1 MAAGLWT
8 LSSSEPGRFPA
19 HRPPLAPAP
28 SAGEAEDRVALRSVV
43 LQAEQGQ
50 IQIHTENIFP
60 IIKKAVYS
68 GHEVFLRELV
78 SNGVDAIS
86 KRRMAAMAGDC
97 SEGPEGKIS
106 IRIDREAKTLT
117 ISDNGI
123 GMSADEVKRYIN
135 QVAFSSAED
144 FLEKYKSESD
154 AIIGHFGLG
163 FYSSF
168 MVAKQVE
175 LVTLSAREGSEA
187 VCWSCDGSPSFN
199 LEGAERSEPGT
210 DVVLH
215 LMEEELEYIEP
226 ARIKTLITT
235 YCDFMPV
242 EVQLE
247 GETVNKREA
256 PWRKSARDL
265 KDEDYI
271 ELYRYLYPFQ
281 GDPLLWV
288 HLNTDYPYNLQGIL
302 YFPKF
307 TGRADWEKGEIR
319 LYCNQVF
326 VSDSIKEVVPRY
338 LLPLRGVID
347 SPDIPLNVSRSALQT
362 DRRVR
367 SIGGFVAK
375 KVGDRLKE
383 LHRDD
388 PKRYAEIWESLAPF
402 IKIGAMEDE
411 KFADQVA
418 ELVLFG
424 TTAPAKEQPAGDQD
438 GDAWSDVSKVI
449 DPIPGEGGKAYTTLS
464 GYRARLDAAHDKRI
478 LYCTDEAAQA
488 GALALW
494 KSQGAEVL
502 LADTFI
508 DSQFIPWLEY
518 RHEELKFQRVDAEL
532 DDSLQE
538 KDSELAD
545 AEGKDASEKLRELF
559 KAALANDKVTIQV
572 QSLKGDTAPAAL
584 ILLPEQMR
592 RINDMGALME
602 QRLPGLPEH
611 HVLLVN
617 RRHRLVE
624 GLLKLSAGSVITTP
638 GAGAAASPS
647 QQLADDLGRHLY
659 EMARL
664 AVGGLEPNELAGFQ
678 QRSAD
683 LMGRLME
690 RGL

>member
-1 MAAGLWT
+1 MT
-8 LSSSEPGRFPA
+8 
-19 HRPPLAPAP
+19 
-28 SAGEAEDRVALRSVV
+28 V
-43 LQAEQGQ
+43 LEQGQ

-97 SEGPEGKIS
+97 SEGPEGLVTIK
-106 IRIDREAKTLT
+106 IDREAKTLT

-123 GMSADEVKRYIN
+123 GMNADEVKRYIN

-144 FLEKYKSESD
+144 FLEKYKREDD

-168 MVAKQVE
+168 MVAARVE
-175 LVTLSAREGSEA
+175 LISLSATPGAEA
-187 VCWSCDGSPSFN
+187 VRWSCDGSPNFS
-199 LEGAERSEPGT
+199 LETGERAEPGT
-210 DVVLH
+210 DVILH
-215 LMEEELEYIEP
+215 LQEEELEYIEP
-226 ARIKTLITT
+226 ARIRSLITT
-235 YCDFMPV
+235 YCDFLPV

-256 PWRKSARDL
+256 PWRKSPRELSD
-265 KDEDYI
+265 DDYI
-271 ELYRYLYPFQ
+271 ALYRYLYPFQ

-288 HLNTDYPYNLQGIL
+288 HLNTDYPYTLQGIL
-302 YFPKF
+302 YFPRI

-383 LHRDD
+383 LHRDE
-388 PKRYAEIWESLAPF
+388 PARYAEIWEGIAPF

-418 ELVLFG
+418 ELILFG
-424 TTAPAKEQPAGDQD
+424 TTAAAAEP
-438 GDAWSDVSKVI
+438 
-449 DPIPGEGGKAYTTLS
+449 DPVAVGEKAYTTLS
-464 GYRARLDAAHDKRI
+464 GYRSRLESSENQRI

-488 GALALW
+488 GPLALW
-494 KSQGAEVL
+494 QGQGAEVL
-502 LADTFI
+502 LADTLI
-508 DSQFIPWLEY
+508 DAQFIPWLED
-518 RHEELKFQRVDAEL
+518 RHGELKFQRVDAEL
-532 DDSLQE
+532 DASIQEQESSLSDADGSDS
-538 KDSELAD
+538 
-545 AEGKDASEKLRELF
+545 SEKLRELF
-559 KAALANDKVTIQV
+559 KGALANDKVTIQV
-572 QSLKGDTAPAAL
+572 QALKGENTPAAL

-592 RINDMGALME
+592 RLNDIGALME
-602 QRLPGLPEH
+602 QRLPGLPDH
-611 HVLLVN
+611 HVLVVN
-617 RRHRLVE
+617 RRHPLVA
-624 GLLKLSAGSVITTP
+624 GLQKLSS
-638 GAGAAASPS
+638 GAVLTGVGTSSPS
-647 QQLADDLGRHLY
+647 QQLAEELSRHIY
-659 EMARL
+659 ELARL
-664 AVGGLEPNELAGFQ
+664 AVGGLEPNQLAGFQ

>member
-1 MAAGLWT
+1 MA
-8 LSSSEPGRFPA
+8 
-19 HRPPLAPAP
+19 
-28 SAGEAEDRVALRSVV
+28 V
-43 LQAEQGQ
+43 LEEKGQ

-86 KRRMAAMAGDC
+86 KRRMAAMGGDC
-97 SEGPEGKIS
+97 SEGADGLIS
-106 IRIDREAKTLT
+106 IRIDRDASTLT

-123 GMSADEVKRYIN
+123 GMTADEVKRYIN
-135 QVAFSSAED
+135 QVAFSSAEE
-144 FLEKYKSESD
+144 FLEKYKSEND

-175 LVTLSAREGSEA
+175 LVTLSARSGAEA
-187 VCWSCDGSPSFN
+187 VRWSCDGSPQFS
-199 LEGAERSEPGT
+199 LEAAERSEPGT
-210 DVVLH
+210 DVILH

-226 ARIKTLITT
+226 SRIRTLVTT
-235 YCDFMPV
+235 YCDFLPV

-247 GETVNKREA
+247 GETVNRREA
-256 PWRKSARDL
+256 PWRKSPRELSD
-265 KDEDYI
+265 DDYI
-271 ELYRYLYPFQ
+271 QFYRYLYPFQ

-302 YFPKF
+302 YFPRI
-307 TGRADWEKGEIR
+307 TGRADWEKGEIK

-388 PKRYAEIWESLAPF
+388 PGRYAEMWDSLAPF

-418 ELVLFG
+418 DLVLFG
-424 TTAPAKEQPAGDQD
+424 TTAPAGEGENP
-438 GDAWSDVSKVI
+438 
-449 DPIPGEGGKAYTTLS
+449 DPIPVDDRAYTTLAGFRS
-464 GYRARLDAAHDKRI
+464 RLAPDNDKRI
-478 LYCTDEAAQA
+478 LYCTDEAGQA
-488 GALALW
+488 GALSLW
-494 KSQGAEVL
+494 RGQGAEVL
-502 LADTFI
+502 LADTLI
-508 DSQFIPWLEY
+508 DSQFLPWLEM
-518 RHEELKFQRVDAEL
+518 RHEELKFQRVDAEI
-532 DDSLQE
+532 DESLQDQE
-538 KDSELAD
+538 SELAD
-545 AEGKDASEKLRELF
+545 AEGKDSTERLRDLF
-559 KAALANDKVTIQV
+559 KGALANDKVTIQV
-572 QSLKGDTAPAAL
+572 QALKGENAPAAL

-602 QRLPGLPEH
+602 QRLPGLPDH

-617 RRHRLVE
+617 RRHPLVE
-624 GLLKLSAGSVITTP
+624 GLLKLSAGAVITAPT
-638 GAGAAASPS
+638 GSSASPS

-664 AVGGLEPNELAGFQ
+664 AVGGLEPNQLAGFQ
-678 QRSAD
+678 QRSSD
-683 LMGRLME
+683 LMGRLMQ

>member
-1 MAAGLWT
+1 MT
-8 LSSSEPGRFPA
+8 
-19 HRPPLAPAP
+19 
-28 SAGEAEDRVALRSVV
+28 V
-43 LQAEQGQ
+43 LEQGQ

-97 SEGPEGKIS
+97 SEGPEAKIS
-106 IRIDREAKTLT
+106 IRIDREANTLT

-123 GMSADEVKRYIN
+123 GMNVDEVKRYIN

-144 FLEKYKSESD
+144 FLEKYKQEND

-175 LVTLSAREGSEA
+175 LVTLSASAGAEA
-187 VCWSCDGSPSFN
+187 VRWSCDGSPNFS
-199 LEGAERSEPGT
+199 LELAERSEPGT
-210 DVVLH
+210 DVILH

-226 ARIKTLITT
+226 ARIRTLITT
-235 YCDFMPV
+235 YCDFLPV

-256 PWRKSARDL
+256 PWRKSPRDL
-265 KDEDYI
+265 TDNDYI

-302 YFPKF
+302 FFPKS
-307 TGRADWEKGEIR
+307 TGRADWEKGEIK
-319 LYCNQVF
+319 LYCNNVF

-388 PKRYAEIWESLAPF
+388 PKRYAESWESLAPF

-418 ELVLFG
+418 DLVLFG
-424 TTAPAKEQPAGDQD
+424 STAAAGE
-438 GDAWSDVSKVI
+438 GDSP
-449 DPIPGEGGKAYTTLS
+449 DPIPGEGGKAYTTLA
-464 GYRARLDAAHDKRI
+464 GYRTRLDGANDKRI
-478 LYCTDEAAQA
+478 LYCTDEAGQA

-508 DSQFIPWLEY
+508 DTQFIPWLEY
-518 RHEELKFQRVDAEL
+518 RHEELKFQRVDSEL
-532 DDSLQE
+532 DESLQE
-538 KDSELAD
+538 QESEISDAD
-545 AEGKDASEKLRELF
+545 GKDNSEKLRDLF
-559 KAALANDKVTIQV
+559 KAALANDKITIQV
-572 QSLKGDTAPAAL
+572 QALKGDNAPAAL

-592 RINDMGALME
+592 RLNDMGALME
-602 QRLPGLPEH
+602 QRLPGLPDH

-617 RRHRLVE
+617 RKHKLVE
-624 GLLKLSAGSVITTP
+624 GLLKLSAGSVITT
-638 GAGAAASPS
+638 GGSGGSSPS
-647 QQLADDLGRHLY
+647 QQLADDLGRHVY
-659 EMARL
+659 ELARL

-683 LMGRLME
+683 LMGKLME

>member
-1 MAAGLWT
+1 M
-8 LSSSEPGRFPA
+8 
-19 HRPPLAPAP
+19 
-28 SAGEAEDRVALRSVV
+28 V

-86 KRRMAAMAGDC
+86 KRRMASMAGDC

-123 GMSADEVKRYIN
+123 GMTADEVKRYIN

-144 FLEKYKSESD
+144 FLEKYKQESD

-175 LVTLSAREGSEA
+175 LLTRSARGEAEA
-187 VCWSCDGSPSFN
+187 VRWSCDGSPNFS
-199 LEGAERSEPGT
+199 LEAAERSEPGT
-210 DVVLH
+210 DVILH
-215 LMEEELEYIEP
+215 LMEEEEEYIEP
-226 ARIKTLITT
+226 ARIRTLITT

-256 PWRKSARDL
+256 PWRKSPREL
-265 KDEDYI
+265 TDEDYI

-302 YFPKF
+302 YFPKS
-307 TGRADWEKGEIR
+307 TGRADWEKGEIK

-367 SIGGFVAK
+367 SIGNFVAK

-383 LHRDD
+383 LHRDE

-424 TTAPAKEQPAGDQD
+424 TTAAAAEGAN
-438 GDAWSDVSKVI
+438 A
-449 DPIPGEGGKAYTTLS
+449 DPIAAEAGKAFTTLG
-464 GYRARLDAAHDKRI
+464 GYRSRLSSDNDKRI
-478 LYCTDEAAQA
+478 LYCTDEAGQA

-508 DSQFIPWLEY
+508 DTQFIPWLEY
-518 RHEELKFQRVDAEL
+518 RHEELKFQRVDSEL

-538 KDSELAD
+538 KESELSD
-545 AEGKDASEKLRELF
+545 AEGKDSSEKLRDLF

-572 QSLKGDTAPAAL
+572 QALKGENAPAAL

-592 RINDMGALME
+592 RMNDMGALME
-602 QRLPGLPEH
+602 QRLPGLPDH

-617 RRHRLVE
+617 RKHRLVE
-624 GLLKLSAGSVITTP
+624 GLIKLSAGSVLTGT
-638 GAGAAASPS
+638 GTSPS
-647 QQLADDLGRHLY
+647 QELADNLGRHLY

-678 QRSAD
+678 QRSCD
-683 LMGRLME
+683 LMGQLME

>member
-1 MAAGLWT
+1 
-8 LSSSEPGRFPA
+8 
-19 HRPPLAPAP
+19 
-28 SAGEAEDRVALRSVV
+28 
-43 LQAEQGQ
+43 
-50 IQIHTENIFP
+50 
-60 IIKKAVYS
+60 
-68 GHEVFLRELV
+68 VFLRELV

-97 SEGPEGKIS
+97 SEGEEGRIS
-106 IRIDREAKTLT
+106 IRIDRDRKTLT

-135 QVAFSSAED
+135 QVAFSSAEE
-144 FLEKYKSESD
+144 FLEKYKRESD

-168 MVAKQVE
+168 MVAREVE
-175 LVTLSAREGSEA
+175 LISLSAREGSEA
-187 VCWSCDGSPSFN
+187 VRWRCDGSPRFS
-199 LEGAERSEPGT
+199 LEAAERSEPGT

-215 LMEEELEYIEP
+215 LMEDELEYIEP
-226 ARIKTLITT
+226 SRIRTLITT
-235 YCDFMPV
+235 YCDFLPV

-247 GETVNKREA
+247 GETVNKRKA
-256 PWRKSARDL
+256 PWRASPRELSDN
-265 KDEDYI
+265 DYI
-271 ELYRYLYPFQ
+271 EFYRYLYPFQ

-302 YFPKF
+302 YFPRIS
-307 TGRADWEKGEIR
+307 GRADWEKGEIK

-383 LHRDD
+383 LHRDE
-388 PKRYAEIWESLAPF
+388 PRRYAEIWESLAPF
-402 IKIGAMEDE
+402 IKIGALEDD

-418 ELVLFG
+418 DLVLFG
-424 TTAPAKEQPAGDQD
+424 TTAPAQEQPAPALEGEPAGGLSQ
-438 GDAWSDVSKVI
+438 
-449 DPIPGEGGKAYTTLS
+449 DPIPGENGRAFTTLS
-464 GYRARLDAAHDKRI
+464 GYRSRLSGEHDKRI
-478 LYCTDEAAQA
+478 LYCTDEAGQA

-508 DSQFIPWLEY
+508 DTQFIPWLEQ
-518 RHEELKFQRVDAEL
+518 RHEELKFQRVDSEL

-538 KDSELAD
+538 KESELAD
-545 AEGKDASEKLRELF
+545 ADGKDVSEKLRELF
-559 KAALANDKVTIQV
+559 RKALNNDKITLQV
-572 QSLKGDTAPAAL
+572 QALKGDQAPAAL

-592 RINDMGALME
+592 RINDIGALME
-602 QRLPGLPEH
+602 QRLPGLPDH

-617 RRHRLVE
+617 RRHPLVA
-624 GLLKLSAGSVITTP
+624 GLLKLSSGSILTTG
-638 GAGAAASPS
+638 GAESPS
-647 QQLADDLGRHLY
+647 EALTADLSRHLY
-659 EMARL
+659 DLARL
-664 AVGGLEPNELAGFQ
+664 AVGGLEPNQLAGFQ
-678 QRSAD
+678 QRSSD
-683 LMGRLME
+683 LMGRLMQK
-690 RGL
+690 LV

>member
-1 MAAGLWT
+1 M
-8 LSSSEPGRFPA
+8 
-19 HRPPLAPAP
+19 
-28 SAGEAEDRVALRSVV
+28 

-97 SEGPEGKIS
+97 SEGPEPRIA

-123 GMSADEVKRYIN
+123 GMTADEVKRYIN

-144 FLEKYKSESD
+144 FLEKYKQESD

-168 MVAKQVE
+168 MVAQQVE
-175 LVTLSAREGSEA
+175 LITRSAKPDSEA
-187 VCWSCDGSPSFN
+187 VRWSCDGSPNFS
-199 LEGAERSEPGT
+199 LEAADRAEAGT

-226 ARIKTLITT
+226 SRIRTLITT

-242 EVQLE
+242 AVELE
-247 GETVNKREA
+247 GDVVNKREA

-265 KDEDYI
+265 TDDDYI
-271 ELYRYLYPFQ
+271 QLYRYLYPFQ

-302 YFPKF
+302 FFPKS

-367 SIGGFVAK
+367 SIGAFVAK
-375 KVGDRLKE
+375 KVGDRLKQ
-383 LHRDD
+383 LHQDE
-388 PKRYAEIWESLAPF
+388 PQRYAKIWESVAPF
-402 IKIGAMEDE
+402 IKIGAMEDD
-411 KFADQVA
+411 KFAEQVA
-418 ELVLFG
+418 DLVLFG
-424 TTAPAKEQPAGDQD
+424 TTAAAQEGGEAELANP
-438 GDAWSDVSKVI
+438 
-449 DPIPGEGGKAYTTLS
+449 DPIPGEGGKAFTTLG
-464 GYRARLDAAHDKRI
+464 GYRSRLAADNAKRI
-478 LYCTDEAAQA
+478 LYCTDEAGQA
-488 GALALW
+488 GALSLW

-508 DSQFIPWLEY
+508 DTQFIPWLEM
-518 RHEELKFQRVDAEL
+518 RHDELKFQRVDAEL

-538 KDSELAD
+538 ADSGISDAD
-545 AEGKDASEKLRELF
+545 GKDASEKLRDLF
-559 KAALANDKVTIQV
+559 KAALANDKITIQV
-572 QSLKGDTAPAAL
+572 QALKGDNAPAAL

-592 RINDMGALME
+592 RLNDMGALME
-602 QRLPGLPEH
+602 QRLPGLPDH
-611 HVLLVN
+611 HVLLIN
-617 RRHRLVE
+617 RKHQLVE
-624 GLLKLSAGSVITTP
+624 GLLKLSAGSVITT
-638 GAGAAASPS
+638 AGGSAASSPS
-647 QQLADDLGRHLY
+647 QELATDLSRHVY
-659 EMARL
+659 ELARL

-678 QRSAD
+678 QRSSN
-683 LMGRLME
+683 LMGQLME

>member
-1 MAAGLWT
+1 
-8 LSSSEPGRFPA
+8 
-19 HRPPLAPAP
+19 
-28 SAGEAEDRVALRSVV
+28 VV

-97 SEGPEGKIS
+97 NEGSEGKIS

-123 GMSADEVKRYIN
+123 GMTADEVKRYIN

-144 FLEKYKSESD
+144 FLEKYKQEND

-168 MVAKQVE
+168 MVVKQVE
-175 LVTLSAREGSEA
+175 LVTLSARDGSEA
-187 VCWSCDGSPSFN
+187 VRWSCDGSPNFS
-199 LEGAERSEPGT
+199 LEAAQRSEPGT
-210 DVVLH
+210 DVILH
-215 LMEEELEYIEP
+215 LMEEEEEYIEP
-226 ARIKTLITT
+226 ARIRTLITT

-242 EVQLE
+242 EVELE

-256 PWRKSARDL
+256 PWRKSPRDL
-265 KDEDYI
+265 TDNDYI

-302 YFPKF
+302 YFPKS
-307 TGRADWEKGEIR
+307 TGRADWEKGEIK

-375 KVGDRLKE
+375 KVADRLKE
-383 LHRDD
+383 LHRDE

-424 TTAPAKEQPAGDQD
+424 TTAVAGE
-438 GDAWSDVSKVI
+438 GDNA
-449 DPIPGEGGKAYTTLS
+449 DPIPGDNGKAFTTLS
-464 GYRARLDAAHDKRI
+464 GYRSRLSEGNDKRI
-478 LYCTDEAAQA
+478 LYCTDEAGQA
-488 GALALW
+488 GALSLW

-508 DSQFIPWLEY
+508 DTQFIPWLEY
-518 RHEELKFQRVDAEL
+518 RHEELKFQRVDSEL

-538 KDSELAD
+538 KESELSDAD
-545 AEGKDASEKLRELF
+545 GKDSSEKVRDLF
-559 KAALANDKVTIQV
+559 KNALNNDKVTIQV
-572 QSLKGDTAPAAL
+572 QALKGDNAPAAL

-602 QRLPGLPEH
+602 QRLPGLPDH

-617 RRHRLVE
+617 RKHRLVE
-624 GLLKLSAGSVITTP
+624 GLLKLSAGSVIT
-638 GAGAAASPS
+638 GASGSSPS
-647 QQLADDLGRHLY
+647 QQLADDLSCHVY

-664 AVGGLEPNELAGFQ
+664 AVGGLEPNQLAGFQ
-678 QRSAD
+678 QRSCD
-683 LMGRLME
+683 LMGKLME

>member
-1 MAAGLWT
+1 MT
-8 LSSSEPGRFPA
+8 
-19 HRPPLAPAP
+19 
-28 SAGEAEDRVALRSVV
+28 V
-43 LQAEQGQ
+43 LEQGQ

-78 SNGVDAIS
+78 SNAVDAIS

-97 SEGPEGKIS
+97 SEGPEGLVS

-144 FLEKYKSESD
+144 FLEKYKREDD

-168 MVAKQVE
+168 MVAERVE
-175 LVTLSAREGSEA
+175 LISLSASPGAEA
-187 VCWSCDGSPSFN
+187 VRWSCDGSPNFS
-199 LEGAERSEPGT
+199 LETGERAEPGT
-210 DVVLH
+210 DVILH
-215 LMEEELEYIEP
+215 LQEEELEYIEP
-226 ARIKTLITT
+226 ARIRSLITT
-235 YCDFMPV
+235 YCDFLPV

-256 PWRKSARDL
+256 PWRKSPRDL
-265 KDEDYI
+265 SDDDYI
-271 ELYRYLYPFQ
+271 ALYRYLYPFQ

-288 HLNTDYPYNLQGIL
+288 HLNTDYPYTLQGIL
-302 YFPKF
+302 YFPRI

-383 LHRDD
+383 LHRDE
-388 PKRYAEIWESLAPF
+388 PARYAEIWEGIAPF

-418 ELVLFG
+418 ELILFG
-424 TTAPAKEQPAGDQD
+424 TTAAAAEP
-438 GDAWSDVSKVI
+438 
-449 DPIPGEGGKAYTTLS
+449 DPVAVGEKAYTTLS
-464 GYRARLDAAHDKRI
+464 GYRSRLESSENQRI

-488 GALALW
+488 GPLALW
-494 KSQGAEVL
+494 QGQGAEVL
-502 LADTFI
+502 LADTLI
-508 DSQFIPWLEY
+508 DAQFIPWLED
-518 RHEELKFQRVDAEL
+518 RHGELKFQRVDAEL
-532 DDSLQE
+532 DASIQEQESSLSDADGTDS
-538 KDSELAD
+538 
-545 AEGKDASEKLRELF
+545 SEKLRELF
-559 KAALANDKVTIQV
+559 KGALANDKVTIQV
-572 QSLKGDTAPAAL
+572 QALKGENTPAAL

-592 RINDMGALME
+592 RLNDIGALME
-602 QRLPGLPEH
+602 QRLPGLPDH
-611 HVLLVN
+611 HVLVVN
-617 RRHRLVE
+617 RRHPLVA
-624 GLLKLSAGSVITTP
+624 GLQKLSSGAVLTGMGSS
-638 GAGAAASPS
+638 SPS
-647 QQLADDLGRHLY
+647 QQLAQELSCHIY
-659 EMARL
+659 ELARL
-664 AVGGLEPNELAGFQ
+664 AVGGLEPNQLAGFQ

>member
-1 MAAGLWT
+1 LALPTA
-8 LSSSEPGRFPA
+8 PGESGG
-19 HRPPLAPAP
+19 H
-28 SAGEAEDRVALRSVV
+28 VALKPVV

-97 SEGPEGKIS
+97 SEGSEGRIQ

-123 GMSADEVKRYIN
+123 GMTADEVKRYIN

-144 FLEKYKSESD
+144 FLEKYKQEND

-187 VCWSCDGSPSFN
+187 VRWSCDGSPNFS
-199 LEGAERSEPGT
+199 LEAAERPEAGT
-210 DVVLH
+210 DVILH

-226 ARIKTLITT
+226 SRIRTLITT

-256 PWRKSARDL
+256 PWRKSPRDL
-265 KDEDYI
+265 SDNDYI

-302 YFPKF
+302 YFPKAS
-307 TGRADWEKGEIR
+307 GRADWEKGEIK

-383 LHRDD
+383 LHRDE
-388 PKRYAEIWESLAPF
+388 PQRYAEIWESLAPF
-402 IKIGAMEDE
+402 IKIGAMEDD
-411 KFADQVA
+411 KFAEQVS

-424 TTAPAKEQPAGDQD
+424 TTAAAAEGD
-438 GDAWSDVSKVI
+438 SP
-449 DPIPGEGGKAYTTLS
+449 DPIPGENGKTYTTLG
-464 GYRARLDAAHDKRI
+464 GYRSRLDAANDKRI
-478 LYCTDEAAQA
+478 LYCTDEAGQA

-494 KSQGAEVL
+494 KGQGAEVL

-508 DSQFIPWLEY
+508 DTQFIPWLEY
-518 RHEELKFQRVDAEL
+518 RHNELKFQRVDSEL
-532 DDSLQE
+532 DASLQE
-538 KDSELAD
+538 QESELAD
-545 AEGKDASEKLRELF
+545 ADGKDSSEKLRDLF
-559 KAALANDKVTIQV
+559 KAALANDKVTVQV
-572 QSLKGDTAPAAL
+572 QALKGENAPAAL

-602 QRLPGLPEH
+602 QRLPGLPDH

-617 RRHRLVE
+617 RRHPMVE
-624 GLLKLSAGSVITTP
+624 GLLKLSAGSVIT
-638 GAGAAASPS
+638 GGGGSSPS
-647 QQLADDLGRHLY
+647 QQLADDLSRHLY
-659 EMARL
+659 ETARL
-664 AVGGLEPNELAGFQ
+664 AVGGLEPNQLAGFQ
-678 QRSAD
+678 QRSSD
-683 LMGRLME
+683 LIGRLME

>member
-1 MAAGLWT
+1 M
-8 LSSSEPGRFPA
+8 P
-19 HRPPLAPAP
+19 
-28 SAGEAEDRVALRSVV
+28 V
-43 LQAEQGQ
+43 LEEQGQ

-78 SNGVDAIS
+78 SNGVDAIA
-86 KRRMAAMAGDC
+86 KRRMAAMGGDC
-97 SEGPEGKIS
+97 SEGPEGAIQ

-117 ISDNGI
+117 LSDNGI

-135 QVAFSSAED
+135 QVAFSSAEE

-168 MVAKQVE
+168 MVAREVE

-187 VCWSCDGSPSFN
+187 VRWTCDGSPSFR
-199 LEGAERSEPGT
+199 LESAERSEPGT
-210 DVVLH
+210 DVILH
-215 LMEEELEYIEP
+215 LMEEELEYLEP
-226 ARIKTLITT
+226 SRIRTLVTT
-235 YCDFMPV
+235 YCDFLPV
-242 EVQLE
+242 AVQLD
-247 GETVNKREA
+247 GETVNKRQA
-256 PWRKSARDL
+256 PWRQSPRELSDN
-265 KDEDYI
+265 DYI

-288 HLNTDYPYNLQGIL
+288 HLNTDYPYTLQGIL
-302 YFPKF
+302 YFPKI

-388 PKRYAEIWESLAPF
+388 PRRYAEIWDSLAPF

-418 ELVLFG
+418 ELILFG
-424 TTAPAKEQPAGDQD
+424 TTAPAQ
-438 GDAWSDVSKVI
+438 
-449 DPIPGEGGKAYTTLS
+449 EGGEAELASPDPVACGDRAYTTLA
-464 GYRARLDAAHDKRI
+464 GYRSRLGEGSDTRI
-478 LYCTDEAAQA
+478 LYCTDEAGQA
-488 GALALW
+488 GPLALW

-502 LADTFI
+502 LADTLI
-508 DSQFIPWLEY
+508 DSQFIPWLEH
-518 RHEELKFQRVDAEL
+518 RHGELKFQRVDAEL

-538 KDSELAD
+538 KESELTD
-545 AEGKDASEKLRELF
+545 AEGKDAGEKLRELF
-559 KAALANDKVTIQV
+559 RGALANDKITVQV
-572 QSLKGDTAPAAL
+572 QSLKGENAPAAL

-592 RINDMGALME
+592 RLNDMGALME
-602 QRLPGLPEH
+602 QRLPGLPDH

-617 RRHRLVE
+617 RRHPLVE
-624 GLLKLSAGSVITTP
+624 GLRRLSEGSVLT
-638 GAGAAASPS
+638 AGGGASPS
-647 QQLADDLGRHLY
+647 QQMATELGRHLY

-678 QRSAD
+678 QRSCD

>member
-1 MAAGLWT
+1 
-8 LSSSEPGRFPA
+8 
-19 HRPPLAPAP
+19 
-28 SAGEAEDRVALRSVV
+28 VV

-97 SEGPEGKIS
+97 AEGSEGQIR

-123 GMSADEVKRYIN
+123 GMTADEVKRYIN

-144 FLEKYKSESD
+144 FLEKYKQEND

-175 LVTLSAREGSEA
+175 LVTLSARDGSEA
-187 VCWSCDGSPSFN
+187 VRWSCDGSPNFS

-226 ARIKTLITT
+226 ARIRTLITT

-256 PWRKSARDL
+256 PWRKSPRDL
-265 KDEDYI
+265 TDDDYI

-302 YFPKF
+302 YFPKAS
-307 TGRADWEKGEIR
+307 GRADWEKGEIK

-375 KVGDRLKE
+375 KVGDRLKD

-402 IKIGAMEDE
+402 IKIGAMEDD
-411 KFADQVA
+411 KFADQVSD
-418 ELVLFG
+418 LVLFG
-424 TTAPAKEQPAGDQD
+424 TTAGAAD
-438 GDAWSDVSKVI
+438 GESP
-449 DPIPGEGGKAYTTLS
+449 DPIPGADGKAYTTLG
-464 GYRARLDAAHDKRI
+464 GYRSRLDAANDKRI
-478 LYCTDEAAQA
+478 LYCTDEAGQA

-494 KSQGAEVL
+494 TGQGAEVL

-508 DSQFIPWLEY
+508 DTQFIPWLEY
-518 RHEELKFQRVDAEL
+518 RHNELKFQRVDSEL
-532 DDSLQE
+532 DASLQE
-538 KDSELAD
+538 KDTDLSDAD
-545 AEGKDASEKLRELF
+545 GKDSSDKVRDLF
-559 KAALANDKVTIQV
+559 KTALGNDKVTIQV
-572 QSLKGDTAPAAL
+572 QALKGEQSPAAL

-617 RRHRLVE
+617 RRHPLVE
-624 GLLKLSAGSVITTP
+624 GLLKLSAGSVIT
-638 GAGAAASPS
+638 GSGNSPS
-647 QQLADDLGRHLY
+647 QQLADDLSRHIY

-664 AVGGLEPNELAGFQ
+664 AVGGLEPNQLAGFQ
-678 QRSAD
+678 QRSCD

-690 RGL
+690 RGI

>member
-1 MAAGLWT
+1 M
-8 LSSSEPGRFPA
+8 
-19 HRPPLAPAP
+19 
-28 SAGEAEDRVALRSVV
+28 
-43 LQAEQGQ
+43 LQTEQGQ

-97 SEGPEGKIS
+97 SEGAEGRIS
-106 IRIDREAKTLT
+106 IRIDREANTLT

-123 GMSADEVKRYIN
+123 GMNADEVKRYIN

-187 VCWSCDGSPSFN
+187 VRWSCDGSPSFS
-199 LEGAERSEPGT
+199 LEAAERSEPGT
-210 DVVLH
+210 DVILH

-226 ARIKTLITT
+226 ARIRTLITT
-235 YCDFMPV
+235 YCDFLPV
-242 EVQLE
+242 AVELE
-247 GETVNKREA
+247 GETVNKRES
-256 PWRKSARDL
+256 PWRKSPRELSDN
-265 KDEDYI
+265 DYI

-288 HLNTDYPYNLQGIL
+288 HLNTDYPYSLQGIL
-302 YFPKF
+302 YFPRF
-307 TGRADWEKGEIR
+307 SGRADWEKGEIK
-319 LYCNQVF
+319 LYCNNVF

-367 SIGGFVAK
+367 SIGGFVAR

-388 PKRYAEIWESLAPF
+388 PKRYAEIWDSLAPF
-402 IKIGAMEDE
+402 IKIGALEDE
-411 KFADQVA
+411 KFADQIS
-418 ELVLFG
+418 EIVLFG
-424 TTAPAKEQPAGDQD
+424 TTAAAAQEPAEGEEQAEPA
-438 GDAWSDVSKVI
+438 AL
-449 DPIPGEGGKAYTTLS
+449 DPIPGPQGKAYTTLS
-464 GYRARLDAAHDKRI
+464 AYRSRLSGGNDTRV
-478 LYCTDEAAQA
+478 LYCTDEAGQA

-494 KSQGAEVL
+494 KGQGAEVL

-508 DSQFIPWLEY
+508 DTQFIPWLEA
-518 RHEELKFQRVDAEL
+518 RHQELTFQRVDSEL
-532 DDSLQE
+532 DESLQE
-538 KDSELAD
+538 KESELAD
-545 AEGKDASEKLRELF
+545 QDGKDASETLREIF
-559 KAALANDKVTIQV
+559 RSALDNDKITLQV
-572 QSLKGDTAPAAL
+572 QSLKGEQAPAAL

-592 RINDMGALME
+592 RINDFGALME
-602 QRLPGLPEH
+602 QRLPGLPDH
-611 HVLLVN
+611 HVLLIN
-617 RRHRLVE
+617 RRHPLVA
-624 GLLKLSAGSVITTP
+624 GLLKLSSGAILTT
-638 GAGAAASPS
+638 GGVQSPS
-647 QQLADDLGRHLY
+647 EQLAADLSRHLY
-659 EMARL
+659 DLARL
-664 AVGGLEPNELAGFQ
+664 AVGGLEPNQLAGFQ
-678 QRSAD
+678 QRSSD
-683 LMGRLME
+683 LMGRLLE
-690 RGL
+690 KLN

>member
-1 MAAGLWT
+1 MT
-8 LSSSEPGRFPA
+8 
-19 HRPPLAPAP
+19 
-28 SAGEAEDRVALRSVV
+28 V
-43 LQAEQGQ
+43 LEQGQ

-97 SEGPEGKIS
+97 SEGDEGTIS

-123 GMSADEVKRYIN
+123 GMTADEVKRYIN

-168 MVAKQVE
+168 MVASRVE
-175 LVTLSAREGSEA
+175 LVSLSARPDAEA
-187 VCWSCDGSPSFN
+187 VRWSCDGSPNFS

-210 DVVLH
+210 DVILH

-226 ARIKTLITT
+226 SRIRTLITT
-235 YCDFMPV
+235 YCDFLPV
-242 EVQLE
+242 AVQLD

-256 PWRKSARDL
+256 PWRKSPRDL
-265 KDEDYI
+265 SDDDYI
-271 ELYRYLYPFQ
+271 NLYRYLYPFQ

-302 YFPKF
+302 YFPRI

-383 LHRDD
+383 LHRDE
-388 PKRYAEIWESLAPF
+388 PARYAAIWDSLAPF

-411 KFADQVA
+411 KFAEQVA
-418 ELVLFG
+418 DLILYG
-424 TTAPAKEQPAGDQD
+424 TTAAAAQPAED
-438 GDAWSDVSKVI
+438 GEQTTGL
-449 DPIPGEGGKAYTTLS
+449 DPVATDGRTYTTLA
-464 GYRARLDAAHDKRI
+464 GYRGRLAGDNADRI
-478 LYCTDEAAQA
+478 LYCTDEAGQA

-494 KSQGAEVL
+494 KGQGAEVL
-502 LADTFI
+502 LADTLI
-508 DSQFIPWLEY
+508 DSQFIPWLEA
-518 RHEELKFQRVDAEL
+518 RHGDLRFQRVDAEL
-532 DDSLQE
+532 DASLHE
-538 KDSELAD
+538 PESELAD
-545 AEGKDASEKLRELF
+545 AEGKDSGEKLRDLF
-559 KAALANDKVTIQV
+559 KAALDDNKITIQV
-572 QSLKGDTAPAAL
+572 QSLKGEGSPAAL

-592 RINDMGALME
+592 RLNDMGALME
-602 QRLPGLPEH
+602 QRLPGLPDH

-617 RRHRLVE
+617 RRHPLVE
-624 GLLKLSAGSVITTP
+624 GLLKLSAGAVITGSDTT
-638 GAGAAASPS
+638 SPS
-647 QQLADDLGRHLY
+647 RQLAEDLSRHIY
-659 EMARL
+659 EVARL
-664 AVGGLEPNELAGFQ
+664 AVGGLEPNQLAGFQ
-678 QRSAD
+678 QRSSD
-683 LMGRLME
+683 LMGQLMQ